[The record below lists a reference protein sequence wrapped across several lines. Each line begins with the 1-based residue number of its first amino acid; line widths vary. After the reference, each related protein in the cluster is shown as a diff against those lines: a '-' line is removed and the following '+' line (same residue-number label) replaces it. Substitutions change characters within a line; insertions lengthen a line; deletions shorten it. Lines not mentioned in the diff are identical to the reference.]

1 MDKAMLR
8 STPLED
14 TNLVGDVHSLVLS
27 AHAHKRLLEA
37 QRRDNSVHLVALD
50 VVQLVDSLADLSLVG
65 TDIHEE
71 GENVLRLTCD
81 WRETNGLP
89 QSSSSKT
96 RSQRAS

>member
-1 MDKAMLR
+1 MLR

-50 VVQLVDSLADLSLVG
+50 VVELVDGLTDLSLVR
-65 TDIHEE
+65 TDIDEE
-71 GENVLRLTCD
+71 GQNVLRLHVTHTLK
-81 WRETNGLP
+81 TNTSIFFMEDSLTAGFLMM
-89 QSSSSKT
+89 
-96 RSQRAS
+96 A

>member
-1 MDKAMLR
+1 MLR

-50 VVQLVDSLADLSLVG
+50 VVELVDGLADLSLVR
-65 TDIHEE
+65 TDIDEE
-71 GENVLRLTCD
+71 GQNVLRLRITHTLK
-81 WRETNGLP
+81 TNTSIFFMDDSLTAGFLMM
-89 QSSSSKT
+89 
-96 RSQRAS
+96 A